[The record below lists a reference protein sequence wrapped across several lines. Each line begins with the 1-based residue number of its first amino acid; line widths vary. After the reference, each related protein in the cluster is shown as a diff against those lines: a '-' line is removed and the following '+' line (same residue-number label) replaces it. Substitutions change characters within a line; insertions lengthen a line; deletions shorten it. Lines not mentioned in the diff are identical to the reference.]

1 MADLSARLENSGKTV
16 ADPMARLGQ
25 LNAPLRESGVKSFF
39 SNLRD
44 FLFERPRKIRGGQQQ
59 AFQMPDFG
67 DSLGANFREFLHTG
81 PRGKVRSDL
90 LVDWNEG
97 GSLWKNVRDLIAPPK
112 LPPLKVTSAAIP
124 VPEIWTK
131 DTQFTR
137 VQALSLAFHVL
148 VLVLI
153 IVPLLPEL
161 MTPATTQAKTNV
173 IPVNISDYVPKL
185 PPGAKKA
192 GGGGGGGEHNVLAAS
207 KGKVPKFDWTQITPP
222 SVKPPVN
229 PKLAA
234 TPTVLGPPELKLPSP
249 NMPNW
254 GDPMAKLTN
263 DSSGTGS
270 GGGIG
275 SGCCGGVGSGDG
287 RGVGPGHEYG
297 TGGGYP
303 TGGLGGYGMPSC
315 LYCPQAK
322 FSDEAVKAKYQG
334 VVVLSLVVT
343 AEGRAIDIHVAKGL
357 GLGLDEEAIKAV
369 REWRFTP
376 SKGPDGKYSTVA
388 VQVEVSFRLY

>member
-1 MADLSARLENSGKTV
+1 
-16 ADPMARLGQ
+16 
-25 LNAPLRESGVKSFF
+25 
-39 SNLRD
+39 
-44 FLFERPRKIRGGQQQ
+44 
-59 AFQMPDFG
+59 
-67 DSLGANFREFLHTG
+67 
-81 PRGKVRSDL
+81 
-90 LVDWNEG
+90 
-97 GSLWKNVRDLIAPPK
+97 
-112 LPPLKVTSAAIP
+112 
-124 VPEIWTK
+124 
-131 DTQFTR
+131 
-137 VQALSLAFHVL
+137 
-148 VLVLI
+148 
-153 IVPLLPEL
+153 
-161 MTPATTQAKTNV
+161 
-173 IPVNISDYVPKL
+173 
-185 PPGAKKA
+185 
-192 GGGGGGGEHNVLAAS
+192 
-207 KGKVPKFDWTQITPP
+207 
-222 SVKPPVN
+222 
-229 PKLAA
+229 
-234 TPTVLGPPELKLPSP
+234 VLGPPELKLPSP

>member
-1 MADLSARLENSGKTV
+1 MADLSARLENSGKTG
-16 ADPMARLGQ
+16 ADPMTRLGQ

-44 FLFERPRKIRGGQQQ
+44 FLVERPKKFRGGQPQ
-59 AFQMPDFG
+59 AFEMPDFG
-67 DSLGANFREFLHTG
+67 DSLGANFREFLRTG

-90 LVDWNEG
+90 LVEWNEG
-97 GSLWKNVRDLIAPPK
+97 GSLWKNVRDLISPPK
-112 LPPLKVTSAAIP
+112 LPPLKTTSAAVA

-131 DTQFTR
+131 NTQFTR

-148 VLVLI
+148 ILVLI

-161 MTPATTQAKTNV
+161 MSPATTQAKSNV
-173 IPVNISDYVPKL
+173 TPINISDYVPKL

-263 DSSGTGS
+263 DSSGTGG

-287 RGVGPGHEYG
+287 HGVGPGHEYG

-315 LYCPQAK
+315 LYCPNPT

-334 VVVLSLVVT
+334 TVVLSAVIT
-343 AEGRAIDIHVAKGL
+343 SDGRPIDIRVVKGL
-357 GLGLDEEAIKAV
+357 GLGLDEKAIEAV
-369 REWRFTP
+369 RNWRFKP
-376 SKGPDGKYSTVA
+376 SIGPDGKPSTVTA
-388 VQVEVSFRLY
+388 PIEVTFRLY

>member
-1 MADLSARLENSGKTV
+1 MADLSARLENPDKTGV
-16 ADPMARLGQ
+16 DPMTRLGQ
-25 LNAPLRESGVKSFF
+25 LNAPLRESGLKSFF

-44 FLFERPRKIRGGQQQ
+44 FLVERPKKFRSGQPQ
-59 AFQMPDFG
+59 AFEMPDFG

-97 GSLWKNVRDLIAPPK
+97 GSLWKNVRDLISPPK
-112 LPPLKVTSAAIP
+112 LPPLKTTSPAVA

-148 VLVLI
+148 ILVLI

-161 MTPATTQAKTNV
+161 MSPATTQAKSNV
-173 IPVNISDYVPKL
+173 TPINISDYVPKL

-263 DSSGTGS
+263 DSSGTGG

-287 RGVGPGHEYG
+287 HGVGPGHEYG

-315 LYCPQAK
+315 LYCPNPT

-334 VVVLSLVVT
+334 TVVLSAVIT
-343 AEGRAIDIHVAKGL
+343 SDGRPIDIRVVKGL
-357 GLGLDEEAIKAV
+357 GLGLDEKAIEAV
-369 REWRFTP
+369 RNWRFKP
-376 SKGPDGKYSTVA
+376 SIGPDGKPSTVTA
-388 VQVEVSFRLY
+388 PIEVTFRLY

>member
-1 MADLSARLENSGKTV
+1 
-16 ADPMARLGQ
+16 
-25 LNAPLRESGVKSFF
+25 
-39 SNLRD
+39 
-44 FLFERPRKIRGGQQQ
+44 
-59 AFQMPDFG
+59 
-67 DSLGANFREFLHTG
+67 
-81 PRGKVRSDL
+81 
-90 LVDWNEG
+90 
-97 GSLWKNVRDLIAPPK
+97 
-112 LPPLKVTSAAIP
+112 
-124 VPEIWTK
+124 
-131 DTQFTR
+131 
-137 VQALSLAFHVL
+137 
-148 VLVLI
+148 
-153 IVPLLPEL
+153 LPEL
-161 MTPATTQAKTNV
+161 MSPATTQAKSNV
-173 IPVNISDYVPKL
+173 TPINISDYVPKL

-263 DSSGTGS
+263 DSSGTGG

-287 RGVGPGHEYG
+287 HGVGPGHEYG

-303 TGGLGGYGMPSC
+303 TGGLGGYGMPKC
-315 LYCPQAK
+315 LYCPDAK

-334 VVVLSLVVT
+334 VVLLSMIVT
-343 AEGRAIDIHVAKGL
+343 ADGRTTDIHVAKGL
-357 GLGLDEEAIKAV
+357 GLGLDEEAVKAV
-369 REWRFTP
+369 SQWHFTP
-376 SKGPDGKYSTVA
+376 SKGPDGKFAA
-388 VQVEVSFRLY
+388 VKVEIEVTFRLY

>member
-1 MADLSARLENSGKTV
+1 MADLSARLENTGKSGG
-16 ADPMARLGQ
+16 DPMARLGQ
-25 LNAPLRESGVKSFF
+25 LNSPLRESGLKSFF

-44 FLFERPRKIRGGQQQ
+44 FLVERPKKIPTGQPQ

-67 DSLGANFREFLHTG
+67 DSLGANFREFLRTG

-90 LVDWNEG
+90 LVNWNES
-97 GSLWKNVRDLIAPPK
+97 GSLWRNIRDLIAPPK
-112 LPPLKVTSAAIP
+112 LPPLEVTSAAIP

-131 DTQFTR
+131 NSQFTR
-137 VQALSLAFHVL
+137 VQAMSMAFHVVAL
-148 VLVLI
+148 VLL
-153 IVPLLPEL
+153 IVPFLPEL
-161 MTPATTQAKTNV
+161 MSPPTTQAKTNV
-173 IPVNISDYVPKL
+173 TAISFSEYAPKL
-185 PPGAKKA
+185 PPGTKKA

-229 PKLAA
+229 PRLAA
-234 TPTVLGPPELKLPSP
+234 TPTVLGPPDLKLPSP

-263 DSSGTGS
+263 DSSGTGG

-303 TGGLGGYGMPSC
+303 TGGTGGYGMPVC
-315 LYCPQAK
+315 IYCPLAK
-322 FSDEAVKAKYQG
+322 FSNEAVKAKYQG
-334 VVVLSLVVT
+334 VVMLSIVVT
-343 AEGRAIDIHVAKGL
+343 PDGRAIDIHVSKGL
-357 GLGLDEEAIKAV
+357 GLGLDEEAVKAV
-369 REWRFTP
+369 RDWRFTP
-376 SKGPDGKYSTVA
+376 AKGPDGKYSAVA
-388 VQVEVSFRLY
+388 VQIEVDFRLY